1 MGYYIQEMVPG
12 DFDKYFS
19 IKRYLGGTA
28 LGKCFTAK
36 LIFPIYENSVFYLIR
51 IFFVFFVSIFCYG
64 LYNICGILN
73 YLKFS

>member
-51 IFFVFFVSIFCYG
+51 IFF
-64 LYNICGILN
+64 
-73 YLKFS
+73 

>member
-1 MGYYIQEMVPG
+1 MDYYIQEMVAG
-12 DFDKYFS
+12 DFDKCFS

-51 IFFVFFVSIFCYG
+51 IFF
-64 LYNICGILN
+64 
-73 YLKFS
+73 

>member
-1 MGYYIQEMVPG
+1 MDYYIQEMVPG

-36 LIFPIYENSVFYLIR
+36 LIFPIDENSVFYLIR
-51 IFFVFFVSIFCYG
+51 IFFFFVSSFCYG
-64 LYNICGILN
+64 LYNICEILN